1 MRPRKAVSKVRLM
14 RATSRGRRRLGVGLS
29 LSLAAILVMTVAPPV
44 GAATVGASWQAKV
57 GSGGANGRA
66 TIQAYTTGSGSLA
79 LKLARLRTAT
89 YLPVT
94 LSRGTCGSAGATL
107 IRFPALR
114 TTSSGTAAR
123 TSSLT
128 AFQVRQLRAAMT
140 GTGKIAIRVGSSTTG
155 GTKCGVFTVLYAPI
169 GIVLPSGWVRDQAA
183 FQDALKTAPYGA
195 RILFSSDVATE
206 KAAVETLLRQGIKVL
221 ILTPQDS
228 AAAAAA
234 ADEARA
240 AGVKVIANDRFILGT
255 AAVDS
260 LVTFDNLA
268 VGAAMGQYLVDKASG
283 AKGSNLYLYAG
294 RASDSNS
301 FEFLEGAWEKLQPRI
316 ADGTFVIRNSSVAA
330 GFQGSPTLTHDQL
343 AQVIAQVTTNW
354 DFNTSRT
361 LAAGNL
367 AAAGASAKGT
377 VFILA
382 PNDFTAR
389 VIGDVFA
396 ADADVTT
403 SYVTGQDADKASV
416 QAIIDGTQ
424 GMTVFKDPRA
434 RVQAAVAAA
443 VAFLRGGTPIA
454 TTTINNGT
462 IEVPARLLASV
473 TVTKANIQSA
483 LIDTGFYR
491 ASDFT
496 GSWPGKR

>member
-1 MRPRKAVSKVRLM
+1 MH
-14 RATSRGRRRLGVGLS
+14 ATSRGRRRLGVGLS

-57 GSGGANGRA
+57 GSAGANGTA
-66 TIQAYTTGSGSLA
+66 TIRAYTTGSGSLA
-79 LKLARLRTAT
+79 LKLAKLRPAT
-89 YLPVT
+89 SLPVT
-94 LSRGTCGSAGATL
+94 LSKGTCASVGSTL
-107 IRFPALR
+107 IRFPAIR
-114 TTSSGTAAR
+114 TTSAGAAAR

-128 AFQVRQLRAAMT
+128 AFQVRQLRTATT
-140 GTGKIAIRVGSSTTG
+140 GTGKVAIRVGSSTTG
-155 GTKCGVFTVLYAPI
+155 GVKCGVFAVTYAPI
-169 GIVLPSGWVRDQAA
+169 GIVFPSSWVPGEQAR
-183 FQDALKTAPYGA
+183 FQDALKATPYGG
-195 RILFSSDVATE
+195 RILVSQDSATE
-206 KAAVETLLRQGIKVL
+206 LAAVETLIRQGIKVL
-221 ILTPQDS
+221 ILTAQDS

-268 VGAAMGQYLVDKASG
+268 VGAAMGQYLVERAGST
-283 AKGSNLYLYAG
+283 KGNNLYLYAG

-316 ADGTFVIRNSSVAA
+316 YDGTFVIRNSSVAVA
-330 GFQGSPTLTHDQL
+330 LQGYPTLTHDQL

-354 DFNTSRT
+354 DFNTART
-361 LAAGNL
+361 LAVGNL
-367 AAAGASAKGT
+367 AAVPAAAKGT

-382 PNDFTAR
+382 PNDFTALA
-389 VIGDVFA
+389 IGDVFA
-396 ADADVTT
+396 ADRDVTKAWL
-403 SYVTGQDADKASV
+403 TGQDADKASV
-416 QAIIDGTQ
+416 QSIIDGKQ
-424 GMTVFKDPRA
+424 GMTVFKDPRT

-443 VAFLRGGTPIA
+443 AAFLGGGTPIA
-454 TTTINNGT
+454 TTSINNGT
-462 IEVPARLLASV
+462 IDVPARLLASV
-473 TVTKANIQSA
+473 TVTRNNVQAA
-483 LIDTGFYR
+483 LIDTGYYR